1 MFKLFVLLGL
11 VAAGWYI
18 QNNYDFSGL
27 KDEAIEKMKQEKTIN
42 AVNAKRAADQRDI
55 NDVNNR

>member
-18 QNNYDFSGL
+18 QNNYDFSGF
-27 KDEAIEKMKQEKTIN
+27 KDEAISKMKQEKTIN

>member
-1 MFKLFVLLGL
+1 MFKLFIALAVVAGL
-11 VAAGWYI
+11 WYV

-27 KDEAIEKMKQEKTIN
+27 KDEAISKMKQEKTIN
-42 AVNAKRAADQRDI
+42 AVNSKRAADQRDI